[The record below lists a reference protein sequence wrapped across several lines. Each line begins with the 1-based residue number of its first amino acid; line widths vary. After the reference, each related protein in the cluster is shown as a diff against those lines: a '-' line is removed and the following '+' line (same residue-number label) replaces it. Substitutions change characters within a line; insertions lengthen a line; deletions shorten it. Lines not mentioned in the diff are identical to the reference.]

1 MDNKFFK
8 SENIKK
14 ELKILFGFFTN
25 KKFFMPRLILIVG
38 ILIQLLCAIIN
49 KEFSISFNIRDFSLM
64 ILTCFLFGTLLQIP
78 LLYLADLFCKE
89 KTYEQI
95 KKYNNDE
102 YTKID
107 LCNIADILEKNNE
120 ISSNTNEIIKYVLNN
135 NTEDT
140 ENTSNEKIKE
150 YISGLK

>member
-1 MDNKFFK
+1 MGNKIFK

-14 ELKILFGFFTN
+14 EIKILFEFFTN
-25 KKFFMPRLILIVG
+25 KKFFIPRLILIVG
-38 ILIQLLCAIIN
+38 ILIQIICGIIN
-49 KEFSISFNIRDFSLM
+49 KEFIISFNIRDFSLM

-102 YTKID
+102 YTKKD

-120 ISSNTNEIIKYVLNN
+120 INSNTNKIIKYALNN
-135 NTEDT
+135 NTENT
-140 ENTSNEKIKE
+140 ENSPNEKIKE

>member
-1 MDNKFFK
+1 MDNKFLK
-8 SENIKK
+8 LDIRKEIKIS
-14 ELKILFGFFTN
+14 LKFFTD
-25 KKFFMPRLILIVG
+25 KKFFIPRLILIVG
-38 ILIQLLCAIIN
+38 ILIQLICGIIN

-102 YTKID
+102 YTKKD
-107 LCNIADILEKNNE
+107 LCTIVDILEKNKE
-120 ISSNTNEIIKYVLNN
+120 IDSNTNEIIQYLLNN
-135 NTEDT
+135 TDNP
-140 ENTSNEKIKE
+140 ENSPNEKIKE